1 MQPIIPPTGPEPI
14 PADETQPLPRRV
26 AKPTAGPTRAGQ
38 TQPSPRTRRARA
50 RAEWPWWSVASLLL
64 LALIALAG
72 AGGSLAFALRTPPA
86 TVWPTAVLV
95 TVTKQSESMPIAVTD
110 VPPTPVPW
118 ASPTRYV
125 RVTGTQGLSLRIRST
140 PSTQA
145 ETVKLV
151 PDGTRL
157 LVTGDGQQAEDL
169 LWWPV
174 RDPSDNKE
182 GWAVSTY
189 LVPDAGP

>member
-1 MQPIIPPTGPEPI
+1 MTPPTGSDSS
-14 PADETQPLPRRV
+14 PADKKQPSPRAVELPAV
-26 AKPTAGPTRAGQ
+26 PAPGAK
-38 TQPSPRTRRARA
+38 TQPSPRIRRERV

-64 LALIALAG
+64 LALFALTG
-72 AGGSLAFALRTPPA
+72 AAGSLAYAFKRPPA
-86 TVWPTAVLV
+86 ATWPTAVVV
-95 TVTKQSESMPIAVTD
+95 TVTRPFLPTPVAATD
-110 VPPTPVPW
+110 VPPTAVSWPNV
-118 ASPTRYV
+118 TRYV
-125 RVTGTQGLSLRIRST
+125 RVAGTQGLSLRIRAA
-140 PSTQA
+140 PSTTA
-145 ETVKLV
+145 ETIKLL

-157 LVTGDGQQAEDL
+157 LVTGDGQQADGS

>member
-1 MQPIIPPTGPEPI
+1 MTPPTGSDSN
-14 PADETQPLPRRV
+14 PADKKQLSPRVVELP
-26 AKPTAGPTRAGQ
+26 AGPAPEAK
-38 TQPSPRTRRARA
+38 TQPSPRMRRERV

-64 LALIALAG
+64 LALFALTG
-72 AGGSLAFALRTPPA
+72 AAGSLAYAFRKPPA
-86 TVWPTAVLV
+86 ATWPTAAVV
-95 TVTKQSESMPIAVTD
+95 TVTRPFSPTPVAVTD
-110 VPPTPVPW
+110 VPPTAVSWPKV
-118 ASPTRYV
+118 TRYV
-125 RVTGTQGLSLRIRST
+125 RVAGTQGLSLRIRAA
-140 PSTQA
+140 PSTTA
-145 ETVKLV
+145 ETIKLL

-157 LVTGDGQQAEDL
+157 LVTGDGQQADGS